1 MRRLR
6 KEVGDLRGLV
16 DRQRAKVAVLR
27 GEKEKLIRMCKRR
40 DDQIVNLKHEIAE
53 VHGSYQ
59 GVVEAQIQQT
69 RAMQA
74 RLKQTEELLETRSAE
89 LFRVHAFLFTA
100 DRLSEMEV
108 LNTVHNLNAS
118 IHQIAV
124 GLAEE
129 WEKLDPSRA
138 TRALWT

>member
-1 MRRLR
+1 MRRRR

-16 DRQRAKVAVLR
+16 DRKRAKVAVLR
-27 GEKEKLIRMCKRR
+27 GEREKLVRMCKHR
-40 DDQIVNLKHEIAE
+40 DDQIYNLKHEIAE

-59 GVVEAQIQQT
+59 GVMEGQIQQS
-69 RAMQA
+69 RVMQA

-89 LFRVHAFLFTA
+89 LSGAHAFLSTA
-100 DRLSEMEV
+100 DRLSEIDMSNAV
-108 LNTVHNLNAS
+108 HDLNYQV
-118 IHQIAV
+118 AV

-129 WEKLDPSRA
+129 WEKLDPEQA